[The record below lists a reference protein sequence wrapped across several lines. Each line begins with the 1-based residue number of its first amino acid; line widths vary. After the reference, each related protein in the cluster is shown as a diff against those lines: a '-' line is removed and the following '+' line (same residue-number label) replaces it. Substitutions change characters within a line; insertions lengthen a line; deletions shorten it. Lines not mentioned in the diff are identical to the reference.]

1 MTMRITVRL
10 LASYRRYL
18 PGGQDEQAGY
28 CDELPAGRMAGDE
41 QAGYCHTVPSG
52 STVSDLLA
60 GLPIPAGDVFTFF
73 VNGRH
78 AERGQALQEGDVISI
93 FPAVGGG

>member
-1 MTMRITVRL
+1 MRRSIARRRTIEATEITIRL

-18 PGGQDEQAGY
+18 PEGHDA
-28 CDELPAGRMAGDE
+28 
-41 QAGYCHTVPSG
+41 QAGYCHRVPAG
-52 STVSDLLA
+52 SIVGDVLSE
-60 GLPIPAGDVFTFF
+60 LPIPPADVYTFF

-78 AERGQALQEGDVISI
+78 AERDQPLRTGDILSI

>member
-18 PGGQDEQAGY
+18 PADHDANAGFAHRVEPGERVV
-28 CDELPAGRMAGDE
+28 DVLDR
-41 QAGYCHTVPSG
+41 
-52 STVSDLLA
+52 
-60 GLPIPAGDVFTFF
+60 LPIPAGDVFTFF